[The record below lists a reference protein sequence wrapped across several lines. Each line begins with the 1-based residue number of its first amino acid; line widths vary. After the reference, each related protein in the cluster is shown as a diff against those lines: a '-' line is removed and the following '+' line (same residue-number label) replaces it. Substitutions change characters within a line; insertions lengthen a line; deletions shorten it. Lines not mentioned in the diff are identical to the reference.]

1 MTKLLDPLRSKK
13 NRAFFRFCMGDF
25 ARAVF
30 NGLITSYLMYIYV
43 PIEGSSIPVLLVYA
57 AITFAV
63 LRGIGAVVDAFI
75 DLWIASLSDRSKNP
89 AGRRTPLMR
98 WALVPWVVSGVLI
111 AFVPVS
117 SPSWINTVWLGL
129 VMVIYFASS
138 SFYLVS
144 FNALS
149 GELVKDPTQR
159 VKVFT
164 IETFFFVLGSAV
176 VSLTPTLKNVF
187 MGLGFSELEGWRFS
201 FLLLA
206 VVGGVFA
213 FIPAFTFKEK
223 EFVDFKP
230 SYTPLLT
237 SFKRTFKYKNY
248 VILSLGY
255 IFMWVA
261 FQFFNT
267 ALLYYVTVLLGQSE
281 SFSTVLLI
289 VAIIVGVAS
298 YPLVNVL
305 AKKVGKKALLVFAC
319 SVYVL
324 VYLAI
329 YLHGVI
335 TPLIGGM
342 AFALLIGLLIGFP
355 ISITNIIPSAAFAD
369 IAEVDEIKTGENNM
383 AMFMTA
389 RSFVQQLG
397 QSVVLIVVPGVI
409 SLGSSEGKATLA
421 GVEDTALIATIAI
434 AVALVFYLFYE
445 EKSTLNYIRDHNFSS
460 GALKPALEEKI
471 KEGKP

>member
-1 MTKLLDPLRSKK
+1 
-13 NRAFFRFCMGDF
+13 MGDF

-43 PIEGSSIPVLLVYA
+43 PTKDSSIPVLLLYA
-57 AITFAV
+57 AVTFAV
-63 LRGIGAVVDAFI
+63 LRGIGAIVDAFI

-98 WALVPWVVSGVLI
+98 WALVPWVVSGALI
-111 AFVPVS
+111 AFVPIQS
-117 SPSWINTVWLGL
+117 QSWINTVWLG
-129 VMVIYFASS
+129 VIMVVYFSSS

-164 IETFFFVLGSAV
+164 IETFFFVIGSAV
-176 VSLTPTLKNVF
+176 VSLAPSLKNIF
-187 MGLGFSELEGWRFS
+187 MGLGFSELAGWRVA

-206 VVGGVFA
+206 VVGGIFA
-213 FIPAFTFKEK
+213 FIPAFTFQEK

-230 SYTPLLT
+230 SYTPLLA
-237 SFKRTFKYKNY
+237 SFKRTFHYKNY
-248 VILSLGY
+248 IILSLGY

-281 SFSTVLLI
+281 SFSTVLLM
-289 VAIIVGVAS
+289 VAIVVGVAS

-409 SLGSSEGKATLA
+409 SLGNSDGNATLA

-445 EKSTLNYIRDHNFSS
+445 EKSTLKYISDHSLSS
-460 GALKPALEEKI
+460 KAIQPPVSEKTQ
-471 KEGKP
+471 EGKP